1 VRERLRLELP
11 AQPEMLS
18 LVRLQVGG
26 VVTML
31 GMSLG
36 EMEDLQLA
44 TEELCLSRLP
54 LEGGLDGRLVVEI
67 EWDEEAV
74 HVRCS
79 TDGAPTGSL
88 RGSTGAE
95 DPLPEGVSDL
105 ILEALVD
112 EHGTSI
118 EDQRTVSWLRTRWS
132 HTAPAG

>member
-1 VRERLRLELP
+1 
-11 AQPEMLS
+11 MLS

-26 VVTML
+26 VVALL

-54 LEGGLDGRLVVEI
+54 LDGGLDGHLVVEI
-67 EWDEEAV
+67 EWDEQV
-74 HVRCS
+74 VQIRCS
-79 TDGAPTGSL
+79 TDGTPTGSQG
-88 RGSTGAE
+88 RTIE

-112 EHGTSI
+112 EHGTTI
-118 EDQRTVSWLRTRWS
+118 EDHRTVSWLRTRWS